1 MDTTILVGISL
12 ILATILAF
20 LVFRRKSKQQG
31 ITKPNANKPAA
42 NSANNK
48 SQPSK
53 QPSQQAKP
61 STAKPKP
68 KKPQSKPKPK
78 ENTENLK
85 ELNEKPKLSSDHSA
99 NQPIIEPDT
108 LEQLFRKVYVPTK
121 YERLQ
126 QQSDSGNNQYYVR
139 LFSIISCKSAK

>member
-31 ITKPNANKPAA
+31 ITKPSANKPAA
-42 NSANNK
+42 NPANNK

-53 QPSQQAKP
+53 QPSQQAKT

-78 ENTENLK
+78 ENTATIL
-85 ELNEKPKLSSDHSA
+85 PATS
-99 NQPIIEPDT
+99 
-108 LEQLFRKVYVPTK
+108 
-121 YERLQ
+121 
-126 QQSDSGNNQYYVR
+126 
-139 LFSIISCKSAK
+139 